1 MRALV
6 VAALLAFVSPSAE
19 AQTTIKIA
27 TLAPEGSSW
36 MKLFHAWQSRVEARS
51 EGRIKI
57 KFYAG
62 GLQGDERDMLRK
74 IRLGQLSGAAVTGI
88 GLSSISPEARAL
100 EIARTDEQL
109 EGLRAALAK
118 DIEKSFFDK
127 GYMLVNWGDVGP
139 VYLFAKRPVKTLD
152 DLRLLHL
159 WMWNEDPVS
168 RQLFTALGLHGVPLG
183 VPEVLP
189 GLSTGQIDSFF
200 GSPLATIAL
209 QWSTHARYMI
219 GPALSMATGAT
230 VVSKKVWDALP
241 PADQKILQEESAAMQ
256 ADVLKQVRADN
267 VKALE
272 VMRQK
277 GLQVME
283 MGPELRAELDR
294 AAEAVARANAG
305 TVPKAFQD
313 KVQKLVDEYRA
324 AVVRKK

>member
-1 MRALV
+1 MRALSV
-6 VAALLAFVSPSAE
+6 ALLLALATPAA

-27 TLAPEGSSW
+27 TLAPDGSSW
-36 MKLFHAWQSRVEARS
+36 MKLFHAWQSRIEGRS

-74 IRLGQLSGAAVTGI
+74 IRLGQLSGAAITGI

-118 DIEKSFFDK
+118 DIEQSFFDK
-127 GYMLVNWGDVGP
+127 GYVLLSWGDVGP
-139 VYLFAKRPVKTLD
+139 VYLFAKKPVKTLD
-152 DLRLLHL
+152 DLRLLRL
-159 WMWNEDPVS
+159 WMWNEDPLS

-200 GSPLATIAL
+200 GSPLATVAL
-209 QWSTHARYMI
+209 QWSTHARYMA
-219 GPALSMATGAT
+219 GPPLSMATGAT
-230 VVSKKVWDALP
+230 VLAKKVWDVLP
-241 PADQKILQEESAAMQ
+241 SADQKIIQEESLAMQ
-256 ADVLKQVRADN
+256 ADVLKQVRTDN
-267 VKALE
+267 AKALE
-272 VMRQK
+272 VMRSK
-277 GLQVME
+277 GLLVME

-313 KVQKLVDEYRA
+313 KVQKLVDDYRA
-324 AVVRKK
+324 SARKK